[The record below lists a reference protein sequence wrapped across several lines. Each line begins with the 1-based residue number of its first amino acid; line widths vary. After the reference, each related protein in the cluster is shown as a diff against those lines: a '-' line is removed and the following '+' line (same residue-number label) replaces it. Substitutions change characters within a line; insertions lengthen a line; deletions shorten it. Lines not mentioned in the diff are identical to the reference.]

1 MQRKA
6 HVFMVKPT
14 DFCNLDCT
22 YCYSPNRRRRN
33 VISDEAL
40 EGLIRRMLEDFPA
53 DHRFQIVWHGS
64 EPMGVGVDFYRE
76 VTARIRG
83 ELGERVQFHMQ
94 SNLTLLHDGWIDLL
108 VDERFSIST
117 SIDGPRAV
125 HDRKRV
131 TLAGG
136 GTFDK
141 VAGNIQR
148 LRERGL
154 PVAAVLV
161 LSRDTLGLTHEIYAL
176 LRELGLHV
184 RVNPVLL
191 PEGTPGCLPPAS
203 YGEFVRDLAEI
214 WLADGESTFYI
225 EPLRGYALRLV
236 GGTPLMCE
244 QQGLCF
250 EHMIGVGTDGE
261 LFPCNRFVGGDALR
275 LGNIRDTSIRSL
287 PLHPVAQRTARR
299 HLDSPKCQRCELVDV
314 CQGGCMYHAHA
325 VYGDAFREDYFCE
338 SYVILYDFVIRNLAA
353 LLQRLEG
360 IPQNRD
366 LDELVAALETSAA

>member
-22 YCYSPNRRRRN
+22 YCYSPNRRLRN
-33 VISDEAL
+33 VIADEAL
-40 EGLIRRMLEDFPA
+40 DALIVRMVEDFPD
-53 DHRFQIVWHGS
+53 DHRFQVVWHGS
-64 EPMGVGVDFYRE
+64 EPMGVGVDFYRDAI
-76 VTARIRG
+76 ARIRG
-83 ELGERVQFHMQ
+83 RLGDRVQFHMQ
-94 SNLTLLHDGWIDLL
+94 SNLTLLHDGWLDLL
-108 VDERFSIST
+108 VDEGFSIST

-141 VAGNIQR
+141 VARNIQR
-148 LRERGL
+148 LRGRGL

-161 LSRDTLGLTHEIYAL
+161 LSRETLGLGAEIYAL

-191 PEGTPGCLPPAS
+191 PEGTPGCLPPAAF
-203 YGEFVRDLAEI
+203 GEFVRDLAER
-214 WLADGESTFYI
+214 WLADGDSTFYI
-225 EPLRGYALRLV
+225 EPLRGYVLRLV
-236 GGTPLMCE
+236 GGAPLMCE
-244 QQGLCF
+244 QQALCF
-250 EHMIGVGTDGE
+250 EHMIGVGTDGG
-261 LFPCNRFVGGDALR
+261 LYPCNRFVGGDDLR

-299 HLDSPKCQRCELVDV
+299 HLDSAKCRSCHLVDV

-325 VYGDAFREDYFCE
+325 IYGDAFREDYFCE
-338 SYVILYDFVIRNLAA
+338 SYVILYDFVIRNLGA
-353 LLQRLEG
+353 LLRRLEG
-360 IPQNRD
+360 IPRNRD
-366 LDELVAALETSAA
+366 LDELVAALETTAA